1 VWCGTDVAIGMG
13 DTLSMS
19 LLVGGIVG
27 GMAFLVFISLA
38 ILDRVEEL
46 KINR

>member
-1 VWCGTDVAIGMG
+1 MV
-13 DTLSMS
+13 LSMS
-19 LLVGGIVG
+19 MLVVGIIG

-38 ILDRVEEL
+38 ILDRVEAL

>member
-1 VWCGTDVAIGMG
+1 MV
-13 DTLSMS
+13 LSTS
-19 LLVGGIVG
+19 VLVVGIIA

-38 ILDRVEEL
+38 ILDRVDAL

>member
-1 VWCGTDVAIGMG
+1 MV
-13 DTLSMS
+13 LSMS